1 MKRSDRK
8 KVEAAADESIAKIR
22 AARSATNE
30 VTNGIAKQAA
40 PADLQPL
47 LDRVSA
53 THDAAVKATTDL
65 QSAVTSAEVESIS
78 QPLQSVVDKVRHAKS
93 EADKLKNT
101 PTQAQANATRDAD
114 DEAVT
119 QLTDLKATLQTAPEM
134 KLIGG
139 FHLADLF
146 GWFTQLTSQQAI
158 GFAGGAALFAI
169 VLVGLVELGNGIY
182 GPQSLVEKLAKVE
195 NARGLITYILALGTM
210 AIALVLVLAALLG
223 GAQSAENFG
232 RGKEVL
238 TILIGV
244 FGTILGFYYGSES
257 AQRKAALEISPFVVA
272 QSTDRTKTALFTT
285 VSGGQPPYA
294 YSLKFNNKNV
304 HDLSDKSENGQIS
317 VNIDTGNIPPGE
329 KVPFTLTVTDAA
341 MSQISHESTETEKLS
356 GKELVKAPPIPS
368 SAPSGSAAP
377 TQGSLPITSASP
389 APSASPSAS
398 TNP

>member
-1 MKRSDRK
+1 MKKSDRK
-8 KVEAAADESIAKIR
+8 RVEAATDESIAKMR
-22 AARSATNE
+22 AARSVTTE

-47 LDRVSA
+47 LDRASA
-53 THDAAVKATTDL
+53 AHEAAVKATEDL

-78 QPLQSVVDKVRHAKS
+78 QPLQSAVNKVRDAKS

-101 PTQAQANATRDAD
+101 PTQVQASATREAD

-119 QLTDLKATLQTAPEM
+119 QLTDLKAALQNAPEM
-134 KLIGG
+134 RLIGG
-139 FHLADLF
+139 FHLGDLF
-146 GWFTQLTSQQAI
+146 GWFKQLTSQQVI
-158 GFAGGAALFAI
+158 GFAGGAAIFAI

-195 NARGLITYILALGTM
+195 NARGLITFILALGTM

-223 GAQSAENFG
+223 GEQSAENFG

-257 AQRKAALEISPFVVA
+257 SQRKATLEISPFVVA
-272 QSTDRTKTALFTT
+272 RSTDETKTALFTT

-304 HDLSDKSENGQIS
+304 HDLSGKSENGQIS

-341 MSQISHESTETEKLS
+341 LNQISHESTESEKLS
-356 GKELVKAPPIPS
+356 GKEPANASPVPS
-368 SAPSGSAAP
+368 VAP
-377 TQGSLPITSASP
+377 TVSASPTQSASPVASASP
-389 APSASPSAS
+389 APSASTSAS

>member
-1 MKRSDRK
+1 MKRSERK

-30 VTNGIAKQAA
+30 VTNGIAKEA
-40 PADLQPL
+40 PSGDLQPL
-47 LDRVSA
+47 LDRATA
-53 THDAAVKATTDL
+53 THDAAVKATEDL
-65 QSAVTSAEVESIS
+65 QSAVTSAEVESVF
-78 QPLQSVVDKVRHAKS
+78 QPLQSVVDKVRDARS

-101 PTQAQANATRDAD
+101 PTPVQANATREAD
-114 DEAVT
+114 NEAVT

-134 KLIGG
+134 KLTGG
-139 FHLADLF
+139 FQLADLF

-169 VLVGLVELGNGIY
+169 VLVGLVELGSGIY

-210 AIALVLVLAALLG
+210 AIALVLVLAAFLG
-223 GAQSAENFG
+223 GEHSAENFG

-257 AQRKAALEISPFVVA
+257 SQRKAPLEISPFVVA

-285 VSGGQPPYA
+285 VSGGQPPYS

-317 VNIDTGNIPPGE
+317 VNIDTGNLTLGE
-329 KVPFTLTVTDAA
+329 KVPFTLSVTDAA
-341 MSQISHESTETEKLS
+341 MNQISHESSESEKLS
-356 GKELVKAPPIPS
+356 GKEVGSAPP
-368 SAPSGSAAP
+368 AV
-377 TQGSLPITSASP
+377 
-389 APSASPSAS
+389 SASPSAS
-398 TNP
+398 ANP